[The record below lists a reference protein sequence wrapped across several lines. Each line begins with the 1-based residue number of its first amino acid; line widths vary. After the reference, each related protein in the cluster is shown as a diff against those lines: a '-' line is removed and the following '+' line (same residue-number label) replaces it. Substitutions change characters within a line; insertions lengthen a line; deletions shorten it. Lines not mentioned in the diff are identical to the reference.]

1 MNWQIALANVII
13 FLHVLFVGIVVL
25 SVPAIL
31 LGWWRKWTWVRNFW
45 FRLIHLLMITIV
57 VVETVFGVPC
67 PLSVWERDLRLAG
80 GQLEYERNEDGTNRE
95 TQNGNWILK
104 GNTEYENDFVARLL
118 NRIIFYEGVPTA
130 VLEVSYYCFGVMILL
145 TLFLVP
151 PRWPWKSSSENKRSV
166 VIDPKGIT

>member
-1 MNWQIALANVII
+1 MPVESIVPSMNWQIALANVII

-45 FRLIHLLMITIV
+45 FRLIHLLMITVV

-80 GQLEYERNEDGTNRE
+80 GQLEYERNEDGTNKE
-95 TQNGNWILK
+95 NQNGKWILK
-104 GNTEYENDFVARLL
+104 GNKEYDNDFVARLL

-130 VLEVSYYCFGVMILL
+130 VLEVSYYCFGAMILL

-151 PRWPWKSSSENKRSV
+151 PRWPWKRASENN
-166 VIDPKGIT
+166 

>member
-1 MNWQIALANVII
+1 MNWQIILANVIV

-45 FRLIHLLMITIV
+45 FRLIHLLMITV
-57 VVETVFGVPC
+57 VVFETIFGVPC

-80 GQLEYERNEDGTNRE
+80 GQLEYERNDDGTNKVNN
-95 TQNGNWILK
+95 NGNWILK
-104 GNTEYENDFVARLL
+104 SNKEYENDFVARLL
-118 NRIIFYEGVPTA
+118 RQMIMLNFVPDA
-130 VLEVSYYCFGVMILL
+130 VLEVSYYCFGALILL

-151 PRWPWKSSSENKRSV
+151 PRWPWK
-166 VIDPKGIT
+166 